1 MKINKIIWTCINCQK
16 TNDTSLGSLKSLEK
30 AEQILTSFNEEV
42 ILLAKCK
49 KCKKNNELLMK
60 FKIIGLSQFQD
71 ENKSK
76 RTLNMVKI
84 NKERAKNKKETIFS
98 LLSGLFSDSY
108 KDEKGNFDIEKIALH
123 AKVNIKTAKKYI
135 LEYEKENKK

>member
-123 AKVNIKTAKKYI
+123 AKVNIK
-135 LEYEKENKK
+135 

>member
-60 FKIIGLSQFQD
+60 FKIIGLNQFQD

-84 NKERAKNKKETIFS
+84 NKERAKNKKEKIFS

-123 AKVNIKTAKKYI
+123 AKVN
-135 LEYEKENKK
+135 

>member
-123 AKVNIKTAKKYI
+123 AK
-135 LEYEKENKK
+135 

>member
-1 MKINKIIWTCINCQK
+1 MKTNKIIWTCINCQK

-84 NKERAKNKKETIFS
+84 NKERAKNKKEKIFS

-108 KDEKGNFDIEKIALH
+108 KDEKGNFDIEKNSFTR
-123 AKVNIKTAKKYI
+123 KSKYKNCKKIYFRV
-135 LEYEKENKK
+135 

>member
-1 MKINKIIWTCINCQK
+1 MKTNKIIWTCINCQK

-84 NKERAKNKKETIFS
+84 NKERAKNKKEKIFS

-123 AKVNIKTAKKYI
+123 AKVNIKT
-135 LEYEKENKK
+135 

>member
-1 MKINKIIWTCINCQK
+1 
-16 TNDTSLGSLKSLEK
+16 SLKSLEK

-84 NKERAKNKKETIFS
+84 NKERAKNKKEKIFS

>member
-1 MKINKIIWTCINCQK
+1 
-16 TNDTSLGSLKSLEK
+16 
-30 AEQILTSFNEEV
+30 EV

-84 NKERAKNKKETIFS
+84 NKERAKNKKEKIFS
-98 LLSGLFSDSY
+98 LLSGLFLDSY

>member
-1 MKINKIIWTCINCQK
+1 MKINKMIWTCINCQK
-16 TNDTSLGSLKSLEK
+16 INDTSLGSLKSLEK

-84 NKERAKNKKETIFS
+84 NKERAKNKKEKIFS
-98 LLSGLFSDSY
+98 LLSGLFLD
-108 KDEKGNFDIEKIALH
+108 
-123 AKVNIKTAKKYI
+123 
-135 LEYEKENKK
+135 

>member
-1 MKINKIIWTCINCQK
+1 M
-16 TNDTSLGSLKSLEK
+16 
-30 AEQILTSFNEEV
+30 TSFNEEV

-84 NKERAKNKKETIFS
+84 NKERAKNKKEKIFS

-135 LEYEKENKK
+135 NEYKMI

>member
-1 MKINKIIWTCINCQK
+1 MKINKIIWNCINCQK

-84 NKERAKNKKETIFS
+84 NKERAKNKKEKIFS

-108 KDEKGNFDIEKIALH
+108 KDEKGNFDIEKTALH

-135 LEYEKENKK
+135 LEYEKIID

>member
-1 MKINKIIWTCINCQK
+1 MKTNKIIWTCINCQK
-16 TNDTSLGSLKSLEK
+16 TNNTSLGSLKNTEDSK
-30 AEQILTSFNEEV
+30 QILTSFNEEV

-49 KCKKNNELLMK
+49 KCQKHNELLMQ

-84 NKERAKNKKETIFS
+84 NKNRAKNKKEQIFS

-108 KDEKGNFDIEKIALH
+108 KDEKGSYNIEKIALH
-123 AKVNIKTAKKYI
+123 ANVNIKTAKKYI
-135 LEYEKENKK
+135 IEYVKINK

>member
-1 MKINKIIWTCINCQK
+1 MKINRIIWNCINCQK
-16 TNDTSLGSLKSLEK
+16 TNDTSLGSLKSFEK
-30 AEQILTSFNEEV
+30 SEQILTSFNEEV
-42 ILLAKCK
+42 ILLVKCK
-49 KCKKNNELLMK
+49 KCKKNNELLMQ

-84 NKERAKNKKETIFS
+84 NKERAKKKKEKIFS

-135 LEYEKENKK
+135 NEYKRI